1 MEKVETEQKMP
12 EHGDHKLYRCEIR
25 GCERVYLHEDVAR
38 GGCPHCGGRRVR
50 FATALTDAEG
60 EYLKQ
65 MGYDLA
71 VNGWEQH
78 D

>member
-1 MEKVETEQKMP
+1 MARREDREP
-12 EHGDHKLYRCEIR
+12 EHGPNKLYRCEIR
-25 GCERVYLHEDVAR
+25 GCERVYLHEDVMK
-38 GGCPHCGGRRVR
+38 GGCPYCGGRRTR

-60 EYLKQ
+60 EHVKRR
-65 MGYDLA
+65 GFDLA